1 MRLQFGVTWQR
12 CQCHLQRNV
21 ASYVPKS
28 SMRGQVAE
36 DIKDIFNAKDRASAE
51 DRLDKCVEKYKQVAQ
66 KLAEWM
72 QDNTQDGLNV
82 FALPK
87 EHRRR
92 LRTTNT
98 LERLHQE
105 INRRSRV
112 ARIFANEES
121 LLRLVSAIEME
132 ISDDWLSEKKYLTFA
147 RHSCGGLELENEN
160 ETAYLNE
167 NKIYRK
173 KVA

>member
-1 MRLQFGVTWQR
+1 
-12 CQCHLQRNV
+12 
-21 ASYVPKS
+21 
-28 SMRGQVAE
+28 
-36 DIKDIFNAKDRASAE
+36 
-51 DRLDKCVEKYKQVAQ
+51 
-66 KLAEWM
+66 
-72 QDNTQDGLNV
+72 
-82 FALPK
+82 
-87 EHRRR
+87 
-92 LRTTNT
+92 
-98 LERLHQE
+98 LHQE

-160 ETAYLNE
+160 ETADLNE

-173 KVA
+173 KVV